1 MAAPTVPADPAP
13 APDRTALHDSLVGAT
28 LPRWA
33 PAATAAASVALAV
46 LVGRLTPVSGVAGT
60 ALVGVLLFVVL
71 QTAWS
76 FLVEGRRHAVD
87 RLATTWIYST
97 FVAAITPLVWI
108 LGSVLVKGLEAFSLY
123 FLTHSMRNVSPRAEG
138 GGVYHAMI
146 GTIEQV
152 AIASLIGVPIGV
164 LVGVYLVEYGARGR
178 LARLVSFFV
187 DVMTGVPS
195 IVAGLFVYTGFVLTL
210 GFERSGFAGSLALAI
225 LMIPVVVRS
234 TEEMLKLVPNELR
247 EASYALGVP
256 KYRTILRIVVPTAL
270 NGIITGALLAVARVT
285 GETAPLLLT
294 TFLSQSINNN
304 PFEGPQASLPTF
316 IWDQIASGTNA
327 SVARAWAGAL
337 TLILL
342 VMLLNLAARLLAR
355 LHRVR

>member
-1 MAAPTVPADPAP
+1 MAPSADLTTAPS
-13 APDRTALHDSLVGAT
+13 PDRAALHQSLVGAT

-33 PAATAAASVALAV
+33 PAAAAGAAAVLAV
-46 LVGRLTPVSGVAGT
+46 LLAQVTAVSGVAGT
-60 ALVGVLLFVVL
+60 VLVGVVLFVLL
-71 QTAWS
+71 QTGWS
-76 FLVEGRRHAVD
+76 FRVEGRRHAVD
-87 RLATTWIYST
+87 RLATTMIYST
-97 FVAAITPLVWI
+97 FVLAIAPLVWI
-108 LGSVLVKGLEAFSLY
+108 LVSVVVKGLEAFSAY

-138 GGVYHAMI
+138 GGVYHAII

-152 AIASLIGVPIGV
+152 GIASLIGIPIGV
-164 LVGVYLVEYGARGR
+164 LVGIYLVEYGARGR
-178 LARLVSFFV
+178 LAHLVSFFV

-304 PFEGPQASLPTF
+304 PFQGPQASLPTF
-316 IWDQIASGTNA
+316 IWDQISSGTNA
-327 SVARAWAGAL
+327 SIARAWAAAL

-342 VMLLNLAARLLAR
+342 VMLLSLTARLLAR
-355 LHRVR
+355 LNRVT